1 MWIQFSDSE
10 LLIKIR
16 YLQMA
21 IERAWGNH
29 TAFLFCCLFFK
40 KDYLAWRYLFL
51 LDLGL
56 FLNFVS
62 EQSFYFFFFPV
73 QVEK

>member
-1 MWIQFSDSE
+1 
-10 LLIKIR
+10 
-16 YLQMA
+16 MA
-21 IERAWGNH
+21 IERAWGSH
-29 TAFLFCCLFFK
+29 IAFLFCCLFLK

-62 EQSFYFFFFPV
+62 EQSFGFFFFPV